1 MIGHLGKRDWGGG
14 GGVLSREGCL
24 QPSFI
29 SASTTQEI
37 GDGGLKEIE
46 REGGGGGG
54 GNHVKGY
61 TSSLTTFTILTSSNP
76 NKTLMVL
83 ERLSSGKRSTL

>member
-1 MIGHLGKRDWGGG
+1 MGGG
-14 GGVLSREGCL
+14 GGGCVLSREGCL

-37 GDGGLKEIE
+37 GDGGLKE
-46 REGGGGGG
+46 REGGGGSIQKR
-54 GNHVKGY
+54 HVKGY
-61 TSSLTTFTILTSSNP
+61 TSLLTTFTILTSSNP